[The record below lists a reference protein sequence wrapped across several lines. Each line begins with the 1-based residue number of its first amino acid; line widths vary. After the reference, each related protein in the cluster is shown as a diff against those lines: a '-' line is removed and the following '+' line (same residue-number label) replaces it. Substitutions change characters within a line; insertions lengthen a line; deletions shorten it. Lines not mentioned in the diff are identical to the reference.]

1 MKLISW
7 VFSPLRWFWSLLF
20 DDGPD
25 LTPRQQRLADELR
38 KAEKEGRIHIDRDGL
53 VSVNLEHPD
62 VKAKMQ
68 AQIDALAQV
77 RTR

>member
-1 MKLISW
+1 MKLISR

-20 DDGPD
+20 DDDPD
-25 LTPRQQRLADELR
+25 LTPHQQWLADELR

-53 VSVNLEHPD
+53 VSMNPEHPD

-68 AQIDALAQV
+68 AQIDALAQMRV
-77 RTR
+77 R

>member
-1 MKLISW
+1 MKLISR
-7 VFSPLRWFWSLLF
+7 VFSSLRWFWSLLF

-53 VSVNLEHPD
+53 VSVNPEHPD

>member
-1 MKLISW
+1 
-7 VFSPLRWFWSLLF
+7 
-20 DDGPD
+20 D